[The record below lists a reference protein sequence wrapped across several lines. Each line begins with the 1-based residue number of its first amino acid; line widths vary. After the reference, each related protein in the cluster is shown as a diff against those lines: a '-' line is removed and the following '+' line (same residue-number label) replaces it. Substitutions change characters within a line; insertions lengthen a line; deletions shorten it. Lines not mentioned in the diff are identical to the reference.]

1 MNDYPLVMT
10 ESIGNSTPMSKTTN
24 IKLSGNAPSVYR
36 KAIAR
41 DSHAA
46 DELVDQVISG
56 HLIEPD
62 LLWGD
67 DFYAFFRARREA
79 LCALVESALGKP
91 VTRDVDEE
99 EMADA
104 AS

>member
-1 MNDYPLVMT
+1 EMQ
-10 ESIGNSTPMSKTTN
+10 ESIVNKTPLSKTTN

-67 DFYAFFRARREA
+67 DFYAFFRAGEKR
-79 LCALVESALGKP
+79 CALWWRAHSGSPSLVTSTRRTWRALRP
-91 VTRDVDEE
+91 DCW
-99 EMADA
+99 
-104 AS
+104 